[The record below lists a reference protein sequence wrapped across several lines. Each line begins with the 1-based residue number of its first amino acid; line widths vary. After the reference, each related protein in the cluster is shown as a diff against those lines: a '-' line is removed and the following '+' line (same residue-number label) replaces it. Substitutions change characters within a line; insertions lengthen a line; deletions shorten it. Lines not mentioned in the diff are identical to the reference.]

1 MTIVRKFVFC
11 EGKEASLDYKVLQ
24 LIWQR
29 LTGDRPTIVPSG
41 GKFAFANFAEGFF
54 AASKIDNPRYIVLRD
69 RDFDAPPSPD
79 VRLISGANQRIWM
92 THRACIENYLLE
104 PELIHAYWQ
113 AKYAEKQENPKLSK
127 WGHGDSPGIEAIS
140 QWIESS
146 ARSLQYYQAVR
157 WALGDLLRMTGARS
171 QLRTTWT
178 DDGKLP
184 DSVQLEACKTAAI
197 QQVIEPFRRDVEAIT
212 VSNFEASLGKY
223 LDLFTRSEFWTNKKY
238 MIWFD
243 GKDMA
248 KEMQRQN
255 HKYIS
260 IKKGFLKN
268 WVGQLDIMQHPD
280 LIELQSKL
288 EQL

>member
-11 EGKEASLDYKVLQ
+11 EGKQSSLDYKVLQ

-79 VRLISGANQRIWM
+79 VRLIPGANQRIWM

-113 AKYAEKQENPKLSK
+113 AKYKEKQENPTAK

-146 ARSLQYYQAVR
+146 ATSIQSYQAVR
-157 WALGDLLRMTGARS
+157 WALGDLLQMTGARS
-171 QLRTTWT
+171 QLKTTWT
-178 DDGKLP
+178 GGSGTLP
-184 DSVQLEACKTAAI
+184 DSLALEECKTAAL
-197 QQVIEPFRRDVEAIT
+197 QQIIEPFCRDVEAIT
-212 VSNFEASLGKY
+212 GTRFESSLAQY
-223 LDLFTRSEFWTNKKY
+223 LAQFAAPDFWHNKAY
-238 MIWFD
+238 MIWFH
-243 GKDMA
+243 GKDIQ
-248 KEMQRQN
+248 KQMQREN
-255 HKYIS
+255 NKYIPLD
-260 IKKGFLKN
+260 KFFNN
-268 WVGQLDIMQHPD
+268 WVAQLDISLHLD
-280 LIELQSKL
+280 LLELQSKL

>member
-11 EGKEASLDYKVLQ
+11 EGQETSLDYQLLDKVLQ
-24 LIWQR
+24 LPANIE
-29 LTGDRPTIVPSG
+29 IVPSG
-41 GKFAFANFAEGFF
+41 GKFAFSDFARGYFF
-54 AASKIDNPRYIVLRD
+54 PAQMQDQSYIIFRD
-69 RDFDAPPSPD
+69 RDFDALPSPN
-79 VRLISGANQRIWM
+79 VRLIPGANRRIWM

-113 AKYAEKQENPKLSK
+113 AKYAEKQENPTAK

-178 DDGKLP
+178 GGSGNLP
-184 DSVQLEACKTAAI
+184 DSLEIEECKTAARQEI
-197 QQVIEPFRRDVEAIT
+197 IEPFRRDVEAIT
-212 VSNFEASLGKY
+212 VSRFESGLAEY
-223 LDLFTRSEFWTNKKY
+223 LAQFAGPDFWHNKAY
-238 MIWFD
+238 IIWFH
-243 GKDMA
+243 GKDIQ
-248 KEMQRQN
+248 KQMQRQN
-255 HKYIS
+255 NRYIP
-260 IKKGFLKN
+260 IDNFFKN